1 MDVTSTNHEVSRD
14 LLGGGGVKRC
24 TTPREGESTSLD
36 VPGPPEWLVDNN
48 PRRTYLITY
57 SKANKLLFPT
67 RESFARKCE
76 EAFGGGKCVSF
87 YACAEEAHVDGSPH
101 YHVRFKLTKPQRWAG
116 AKKVLS
122 AAGAVANF
130 AKPAHKEDGMYA
142 WAYRYIMKFD
152 KDVYHSPGHPCLQ
165 EITSGNPNIHKA
177 NAAYR
182 KKRSERAA
190 TTSAASANAASESK
204 KRKRLSN
211 EEVADYCRLHELKTV
226 NELLA
231 DAETRK
237 LEGDTTQSSF
247 FFEAT

>member
-14 LLGGGGVKRC
+14 LLGGGVKRC
-24 TTPREGESTSLD
+24 TTPREGGSTSLD
-36 VPGPPEWLVDNN
+36 LPGPPEWLVDNN

-57 SKANKLLFPT
+57 SKAIKLLFPT

-101 YHVRFKLTKPQRWAG
+101 YHVSFKLTKPQRWAG

-152 KDVYHSPGHPCLQ
+152 KDVYHSPVIPVCRKLLQ
-165 EITSGNPNIHKA
+165 VNQIFT
-177 NAAYR
+177 
-182 KKRSERAA
+182 KRMPLTGR
-190 TTSAASANAASESK
+190 SAARGQQPRRQLRPTLQVK
-204 KRKRLSN
+204 VKN
-211 EEVADYCRLHELKTV
+211 ENV
-226 NELLA
+226 
-231 DAETRK
+231 
-237 LEGDTTQSSF
+237 
-247 FFEAT
+247 